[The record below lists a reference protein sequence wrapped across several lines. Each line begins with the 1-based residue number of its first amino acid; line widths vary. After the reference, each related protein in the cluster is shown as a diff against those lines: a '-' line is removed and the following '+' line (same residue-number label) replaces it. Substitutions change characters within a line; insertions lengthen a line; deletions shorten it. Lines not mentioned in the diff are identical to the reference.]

1 MVNAAYDQFCAN
13 GYLGTT
19 ITAVATDSGV
29 AVPTIYYTFGTKARL
44 LDEALGAAIVG
55 FDRWHE
61 PPPDPSIEELLPWHR
76 WWTELNTA
84 PTSAEAFSIFL
95 THGVA
100 ILERV
105 APLVAALHGAA
116 GDPEAADVVRIAEQ
130 RRVESYREAAR
141 VIAAKQGGLRDG
153 LTVKAAT
160 DVLVV
165 LFSAELY
172 RSIRHGRGWSAART
186 AHFLRELLSA
196 QLLGSEGV
204 TKWKRPAERWGP
216 SNGDEFP
223 RERQSVSTPDQPHS
237 RRTT

>member
-1 MVNAAYDQFCAN
+1 MTASILSMASESTTRADKALATRRRMVNAAYGQFCAN

-19 ITAVATDSGV
+19 ITAVATDAGV

-44 LDEALGAAIVG
+44 LEEALGAAVVG

-61 PPPDPSIEELLPWHR
+61 PSPDPSIEELLPWHH
-76 WWTELNTA
+76 WWTAFNGA
-84 PTSAEAFSIFL
+84 PTSAEALSIFL

-100 ILERV
+100 ILERA

-116 GDPEAADVVRIAEQ
+116 GDPEAAEVARIAEQ

-141 VIAAKQGGLRDG
+141 TIAAKAGGLRDG

-165 LFSAELY
+165 LFSPELY
-172 RSIRHGRGWSAART
+172 QSIRHGRGWSAT
-186 AHFLRELLSA
+186 
-196 QLLGSEGV
+196 G
-204 TKWKRPAERWGP
+204 
-216 SNGDEFP
+216 
-223 RERQSVSTPDQPHS
+223 QPYS
-237 RRTT
+237 SGTC

>member
-1 MVNAAYDQFCAN
+1 MASILSMGSVSTTRADKALATRRRMVNAAYDQFCAN

-19 ITAVATDSGV
+19 ITAVATDAGV

-76 WWTELNTA
+76 WWTDLNAA
-84 PTSAEAFSIFL
+84 PTSAEAFGIFL

-116 GDPEAADVVRIAEQ
+116 GDPEAADVARMAEQ
-130 RRVESYREAAR
+130 RRIESYREAAQ

-172 RSIRHGRGWSAART
+172 RSIRHGRGWSATRT
-186 AHFLRELLSA
+186 AHFLWDLLSA
-196 QLLGSEGV
+196 QLLGSAVPG
-204 TKWKRPAERWGP
+204 
-216 SNGDEFP
+216 S
-223 RERQSVSTPDQPHS
+223 
-237 RRTT
+237 